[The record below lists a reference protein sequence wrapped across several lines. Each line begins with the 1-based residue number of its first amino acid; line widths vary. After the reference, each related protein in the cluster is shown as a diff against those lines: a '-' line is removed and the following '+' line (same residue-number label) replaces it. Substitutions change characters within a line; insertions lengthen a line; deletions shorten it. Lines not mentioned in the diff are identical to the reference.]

1 MIILRE
7 ISTEQVQVTT
17 DTPVPTISSTGDISF
32 YTSRIDKIFLLSDGR
47 FDISTGTPSLSPTKP
62 KAIDDSIEMFEL
74 FIPATLNT

>member
-1 MIILRE
+1 MLRE
-7 ISTEQVQVTT
+7 ISTEQVQFAT

-74 FIPATLNT
+74 FIPAYTLNT